1 MDSRSLRPE
10 ILVIGAGPGGSAAA
24 RALAE
29 AGHEV
34 LLIDSADFPRDKTCG
49 DGLTPMAV
57 RTLRKMG
64 VLAQVKAAGAQRI
77 DYNRITGPFGLS
89 ATMAFAEYQP
99 DYPYALVLPRLILDD
114 VLRRYALVA
123 GAEFRGRVRVED
135 IRREGDRVMEVVAS
149 TPEGPLTLQ
158 PRHVVIAVGANMGLL
173 KRAGFITH
181 RPRFIRAARAYF
193 DGVEVPPGREM
204 YDFYFDLKLLPGYG
218 WIFPTGG
225 GRANIGVGVLPVP
238 WSTRQPTHTLLDE
251 FLERHRANG
260 LGKAEPASPVKGY
273 PLRIDFPATRAAGEN
288 WVIVGEAAGLVNP
301 VTGEGIDLALESG
314 LIAARCLHDD
324 IRRARA
330 DHHTY
335 QRELWD
341 RFGPMFSGLRI
352 LRDILITPVFT
363 DYALLLM
370 RQHKFLTTT
379 VMKIAQGIDPPANVY
394 HPLFIL
400 QFFLPVTPRLIAETV
415 GRAFARQHGAL

>member
-135 IRREGDRVMEVVAS
+135 IRRE
-149 TPEGPLTLQ
+149 
-158 PRHVVIAVGANMGLL
+158 
-173 KRAGFITH
+173 
-181 RPRFIRAARAYF
+181 
-193 DGVEVPPGREM
+193 
-204 YDFYFDLKLLPGYG
+204 
-218 WIFPTGG
+218 
-225 GRANIGVGVLPVP
+225 
-238 WSTRQPTHTLLDE
+238 
-251 FLERHRANG
+251 
-260 LGKAEPASPVKGY
+260 
-273 PLRIDFPATRAAGEN
+273 
-288 WVIVGEAAGLVNP
+288 
-301 VTGEGIDLALESG
+301 
-314 LIAARCLHDD
+314 
-324 IRRARA
+324 
-330 DHHTY
+330 
-335 QRELWD
+335 
-341 RFGPMFSGLRI
+341 
-352 LRDILITPVFT
+352 
-363 DYALLLM
+363 
-370 RQHKFLTTT
+370 
-379 VMKIAQGIDPPANVY
+379 
-394 HPLFIL
+394 
-400 QFFLPVTPRLIAETV
+400 
-415 GRAFARQHGAL
+415 